1 MKFFKQPRL
10 VGAIAALL
18 IAVGVLSASL
28 NSCSTLNALA
38 NLGRIQ
44 FKLSDVQHVQLCGID
59 ITNKHSASDFSIMDG
74 ISLASAFG
82 SGKFP
87 LTFIL
92 DVAAKNPNPP
102 SQSAALSAIKIID
115 FPWVLLLNGQ
125 PTISGD
131 IGAPFGV
138 PPGNATTNI
147 PLSVTVDLKQFFG
160 NQGYD
165 QILKLALALSGNGGV
180 SQVQLKA
187 QPTMSTPLGNIKY
200 PNQLTIVSTQFGS

>member
-1 MKFFKQPRL
+1 MKFFKQPGFI
-10 VGAIAALL
+10 GAIAALL
-18 IAVGVLSASL
+18 IGVGVISASL
-28 NSCSTLNALA
+28 NSCATLNALT
-38 NLGRIQ
+38 NLSRIQ
-44 FKLSDVQHVQLCGID
+44 FKLSDVQQVRLCGID
-59 ITNKHSASDFSIMDG
+59 ITNKHSASDFGVMDG
-74 ISLASAFG
+74 VNLMSAFS
-82 SGKFP
+82 SGHLP

-102 SQSAALSAIKIID
+102 SQSAALSAIKITD
-115 FPWVLLLNGQ
+115 FPWRLLLNGQ
-125 PTISGD
+125 QTISGD

-165 QILKLALALSGNGGV
+165 QLVKLALALSGNGGV

-187 QPTMSTPLGNIKY
+187 QPTMSTPLGPIH
-200 PNQLTIVSTQFGS
+200 